1 MKSINLTKVYDY
13 EGIKAVELTN
23 EMAPLTLVV
32 SKSGQFELALEIK
45 TNHELESFEIEDFI
59 DMSFENGTLKVELN
73 TIDDTAEISFRKF
86 SLEIGIPRQVDMK
99 VINENLPLAIV
110 DIEANLNLENENGP
124 IVIKGFTGDMTVS
137 SENGPLKVHNCKGN
151 MSYNL
156 ENGPFS
162 AAMITGERIAVE
174 SENGPI
180 RIREAQFEKVDVT
193 NENGVTYYETLP
205 IEQGEFN
212 FENENGVV
220 NLNLPVNFDFVMDVE
235 TEYGSI
241 KCKIDAEIEQ
251 DENKYTIRN
260 GEGKTRIS
268 VKTENGSI
276 RINSDGNIN
285 LDFIKNKLDQLK
297 EDINNSKS
305 FDDKEDIQK
314 LMSSII
320 DYLNKNLNYINEEKV
335 KESVKH
341 AIDKLKQIVEEFDV
355 EETKNKVTEAVEEI
369 SSKLYQDLNGIARQV
384 KETIEREFPHEKFKM
399 QFHEHMGNVFD
410 KESFKKMFEPL
421 KKMKHFHFDLN
432 EKEKEQVSERSR
444 IKILEMLEA
453 GKITSEEA
461 ERLLK
466 AIR

>member
-1 MKSINLTKVYDY
+1 
-13 EGIKAVELTN
+13 
-23 EMAPLTLVV
+23 
-32 SKSGQFELALEIK
+32 
-45 TNHELESFEIEDFI
+45 
-59 DMSFENGTLKVELN
+59 
-73 TIDDTAEISFRKF
+73 
-86 SLEIGIPRQVDMK
+86 
-99 VINENLPLAIV
+99 
-110 DIEANLNLENENGP
+110 
-124 IVIKGFTGDMTVS
+124 MTVS

-151 MSYNL
+151 MSYSL

-162 AAMITGERIAVE
+162 AAMISGDRIEVE

-212 FENENGVV
+212 FENENGIV
-220 NLNLPVNFDFVMDVE
+220 NLNLPVNFDFVMEVE

-241 KCKIDAEIEQ
+241 KCKLDAEVVQE
-251 DENKYTIRN
+251 ENTYTIRN
-260 GEGKTRIS
+260 GEGKTKIK

-276 RINSDGNIN
+276 RLNSDGNIN
-285 LDFIKNKLDQLK
+285 LDFIKQKLDQLK

-305 FDDKEDIQK
+305 FDDKEDVQK
-314 LMSSII
+314 LLGSII
-320 DYLNKNLNYINEEKV
+320 DYLNKNLNSINEEKV

-341 AIDKLKQIVEEFDV
+341 AIEKLKQIVEDFDV

-369 SSKLYQDLNGIARQV
+369 SGKLYQDLNGIARQV
-384 KETIEREFPHEKFKM
+384 KEKFEREFPHEKFKM
-399 QFHEHMGNVFD
+399 QFHEQMGNVFD
-410 KESFKKMFEPL
+410 KESLKKMFEPL

-432 EKEKEQVSERSR
+432 DKEKEQVSERSR
-444 IKILEMLEA
+444 LKILEMLEA
-453 GKITSEEA
+453 GKITSEDA